1 MRTQEENGRGRT
13 KKGKEGKGR
22 GNGRS
27 GIKIKEGQWEVPT
40 YTWAAH
46 DNVIY
51 FLSNYMLKS

>member
-1 MRTQEENGRGRT
+1 MGGEGQVRVM
-13 KKGKEGKGR
+13 KEGKGR

-40 YTWAAH
+40 YTWTAH